1 MHDVYAYS
9 LTVKQ
14 LILEVKAVNRE
25 THHFYYRPNS
35 PCRNDLTLTD
45 SAFIK
50 CHCRPIRR

>member
-25 THHFYYRPNS
+25 THHFY
-35 PCRNDLTLTD
+35 
-45 SAFIK
+45 
-50 CHCRPIRR
+50 